1 MADFKLTVGEH
12 EYVFAPEML
21 TQSRLS
27 QVKQW
32 YGKELGRYNNFIEAF
47 FEGDP
52 DAAKCAVWVARK
64 AAGEPSPPEPNQ
76 MEDFSLAQWI
86 KPGETAVEDES
97 EANPTELPPTLD
109 TTETPTNSS
118 DDTSGKSPTSSSG
131 APETSESFG
140 GLTS

>member
-1 MADFKLTVGEH
+1 MAEFKLSVGEH

-27 QVKQW
+27 KVKEW
-32 YGKELGRYNNFIEAF
+32 YGSEIGRYNNFIEAF

-64 AAGEPSPPEPNQ
+64 AAGEASPPEPRQ

-86 KPGETAVEDES
+86 KPGDTAEVA
-97 EANPTELPPTLD
+97 EANPTKAVSTPD
-109 TTETPTNSS
+109 TTETPT
-118 DDTSGKSPTSSSG
+118 T
-131 APETSESFG
+131 
-140 GLTS
+140 

>member
-1 MADFKLTVGEH
+1 MGREGNTMADFKLTVGEQ

-27 QVKQW
+27 HIKSW
-32 YGKELGRYNNFIEAF
+32 YGSEIGRYNNFIEAF

-64 AAGEPSPPEPNQ
+64 AAGEPNPPEPMS

-86 KPGETAVEDES
+86 KPGETAVEEEAQ
-97 EANPTELPPTLD
+97 EANPTEAAPILD
-109 TTETPTNSS
+109 TTETPTN
-118 DDTSGKSPTSSSG
+118 
-131 APETSESFG
+131 
-140 GLTS
+140 

>member
-12 EYVFAPEML
+12 EYVFSPEML

-27 QVKQW
+27 KIKEW

-64 AAGEPSPPEPNQ
+64 AAGEPNPPEPNQ
-76 MEDFSLAQWI
+76 MEDFSLASWI
-86 KPGETAVEDES
+86 KPGETVEAE
-97 EANPTELPPTLD
+97 EETEGNPTEGIDPPPTPD
-109 TTETPTNSS
+109 TTEIPT
-118 DDTSGKSPTSSSG
+118 T
-131 APETSESFG
+131 
-140 GLTS
+140 

>member
-27 QVKQW
+27 QVKSW

-86 KPGETAVEDES
+86 KPGETAVEEEA
-97 EANPTELPPTLD
+97 EANPTEQPPTLD

-131 APETSESFG
+131 VPGTSESSG
-140 GLTS
+140 GSTS

>member
-64 AAGEPSPPEPNQ
+64 HAGEANPPEPNQ

-86 KPGETAVEDES
+86 KPGGTADVEGEDP
-97 EANPTELPPTLD
+97 NPTGATDPAPTPD
-109 TTETPTNSS
+109 TTETPTS
-118 DDTSGKSPTSSSG
+118 
-131 APETSESFG
+131 
-140 GLTS
+140 